1 MLLQLPK
8 KILILPDL
16 VSKRLTSIQV
26 YQHISELATTIG
38 ESFGSRSLLVFGPD
52 AIMAKG
58 RHAAF
63 QAVTKPCRW
72 NGKDKWAI
80 LFLA

>member
-1 MLLQLPK
+1 
-8 KILILPDL
+8 
-16 VSKRLTSIQV
+16 
-26 YQHISELATTIG
+26 
-38 ESFGSRSLLVFGPD
+38 
-52 AIMAKG
+52 MAKD

-80 LFLA
+80 LSLA

>member
-1 MLLQLPK
+1 
-8 KILILPDL
+8 
-16 VSKRLTSIQV
+16 
-26 YQHISELATTIG
+26 LATTIG